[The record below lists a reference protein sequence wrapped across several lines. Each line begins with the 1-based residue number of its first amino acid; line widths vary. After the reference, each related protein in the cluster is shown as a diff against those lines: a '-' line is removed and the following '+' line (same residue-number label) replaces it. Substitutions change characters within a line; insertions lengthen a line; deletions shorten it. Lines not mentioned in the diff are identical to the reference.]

1 MFVCYVLLQVRKF
14 HVAKLHPHDD
24 VTVRHGVSS
33 HRPETDILM
42 TSSVHSGRA
51 GQSAAGR
58 RAQTEKPQHQQQY
71 HQYQQHQYH
80 HHHQY
85 QQQRANVRMV
95 KPTVWRPCSCQCDSS
110 PSPTGNSLSA
120 AVHKP
125 EVETSG
131 SRDNG
136 GVKPAIEMTRQQVLH
151 VYVLNDRHTGSDV
164 RGHVTRRRAVSATP
178 AESRRL
184 HNNDTCVTATP
195 HQMMTSRGNNQ
206 DVPRS
211 SSSSRRQAQQTMT
224 SENVDAVCQQRSAS
238 RRQIQQYQ
246 TQGRSVRG
254 PDTSPAAQMT
264 VCCTAGASTASS
276 LPRQPALSQHQYH
289 RHHPDVRNA
298 SLDRRTSSA
307 ASSHDVN
314 KMSLARTQTTTLDR
328 NFRLPRV
335 KLCGSLDR
343 EHRARSS
350 RTSGQRL
357 NHSSDDTVNSRC
369 QNDDFCVN
377 KALSSSAVRGDS
389 GSSSSS
395 SSGSSLAL
403 TDRFDD
409 TQNHQHSTMTSH
421 TRHNTLLDDQR
432 QRVTRYQRQRH
443 GVTSTSLQPTE
454 HRLPVNYRSHRPR
467 FQDHDWTSVSRLVDQ
482 TALVKDRVASA
493 ALDDDDDDDDVDW
506 SRWRWVKRQIH
517 LPVIRRSV
525 LLTPADTRQQRRS
538 RDDDDDDD
546 GGGGGGGVGGDISHT
561 AERDF
566 VSSQTDPDNVCFTQ
580 RCHSGRLLPS
590 TDLVYTT
597 RTDPNVSVQFTTD
610 NNGNILKV
618 CIHQLIHAPH

>member
-1 MFVCYVLLQVRKF
+1 MFVCYVLLQIRQF
-14 HVAKLHPHDD
+14 HVAKVHPHDD

-58 RAQTEKPQHQQQY
+58 RAQTEKPQHHQQY
-71 HQYQQHQYH
+71 QHQQQYQQHQH
-80 HHHQY
+80 
-85 QQQRANVRMV
+85 ANVRVV
-95 KPTVWRPCSCQCDSS
+95 KPTAWRPCSCQCDSS

-120 AVHKP
+120 AFNKP

-151 VYVLNDRHTGSDV
+151 VYVLNHRHTGSDV

-178 AESRRL
+178 AESSRL
-184 HNNDTCVTATP
+184 QSNDICVAAKP
-195 HQMMTSRGNNQ
+195 HEMMTSRGNNP
-206 DVPRS
+206 DVPSS
-211 SSSSRRQAQQTMT
+211 SSSSRRQPQQTMT
-224 SENVDAVCQQRSAS
+224 SENVDAVCQQQSAS

-246 TQGRSVRG
+246 TQGISVRG

-264 VCCTAGASTASS
+264 VCCTARASTASS

-289 RHHPDVRNA
+289 RHHPDVRSA

-307 ASSHDVN
+307 ASSHDIN

-357 NHSSDDTVNSRC
+357 NHSSDDAGNNSRC

-377 KALSSSAVRGDS
+377 KALSSTAVRGD
-389 GSSSSS
+389 SSSSS
-395 SSGSSLAL
+395 SSSVAL

-421 TRHNTLLDDQR
+421 TRHNTVLDDQR
-432 QRVTRYQRQRH
+432 QRVTRYQRQ
-443 GVTSTSLQPTE
+443 STSLQPTE

-482 TALVKDRVASA
+482 TAPVKDRAASA
-493 ALDDDDDDDDVDW
+493 ALDDDDDDDDDDVDW

-525 LLTPADTRQQRRS
+525 LLTPANTRQQRRS

-546 GGGGGGGVGGDISHT
+546 DGGGGGGDISHM

-618 CIHQLIHAPH
+618 CIH